1 MVARTPFAAQGLP
14 AYPGR
19 MRDALHRHAGYLVIV
34 LLNLIALGLT
44 AWTLR
49 DRRAGAVRIESAPT
63 PAPAPTATAARLS
76 VFVSGAVA
84 TPDVVVLPDGARARD
99 AVIAAGGFAP
109 GADRAAVNLAAPLAD
124 GQQLH
129 VPAIGEAVPPAAAV
143 AGTGGAALAP
153 GTQVGGLGGG
163 GPAGA
168 ASGGMGAGAAAVRL
182 DINRASA
189 AELEALPGIGPALA
203 ERIVAY
209 RTTHGPFRAPDGLL
223 DVGGIG
229 AKTLERFAGLIT
241 TR

>member
-1 MVARTPFAAQGLP
+1 
-14 AYPGR
+14 
-19 MRDALHRHAGYLVIV
+19 MRDALHRHAGYLAIV

-49 DRRAGAVRIESAPT
+49 DRRAGAVRIEPAPT
-63 PAPAPTATAARLS
+63 PTPAPTATAARLS

-84 TPDVVVLPDGARARD
+84 TPDVVVLLEGARARD
-99 AVIAAGGFAP
+99 AVLAAGGFAP
-109 GADRAAVNLAAPLAD
+109 GADRGAVNLAAPLAD

-129 VPAIGEAVPPAAAV
+129 VPAMGEAASGEAVPPAAAV

-163 GPAGA
+163 GPAGV
-168 ASGGMGAGAAAVRL
+168 ASGGVGAGATAVRL

-189 AELEALPGIGPALA
+189 TELEALPGIGPALA

-209 RTTHGPFRAPDGLL
+209 RTAHGPFRAPDGLL